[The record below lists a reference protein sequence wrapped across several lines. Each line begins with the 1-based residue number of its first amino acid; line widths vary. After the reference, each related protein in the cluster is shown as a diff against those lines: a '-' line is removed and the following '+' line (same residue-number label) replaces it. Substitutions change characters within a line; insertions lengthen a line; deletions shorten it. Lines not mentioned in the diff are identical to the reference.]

1 MIGRVFATESQ
12 SDPGDQAKRPG
23 RNVLTSELCNDVHC
37 GRASRR
43 VAERDPGPSGVR
55 CSAGCERR
63 GPTWGVQARAGRE
76 GRQVWRRSGSRRWR
90 RPRGADRT
98 APRGAIRPRRGRSA
112 SPSETGRPLHR
123 SSRAGKPGLARLAGA
138 LPSSSAPSSSA
149 PRSAGPP
156 QRGSPAPCHPPT
168 PGDPCGAGRFRAY
181 SHHSPGRPARRVLCG
196 PLLRQAR
203 CSVTA
208 LWIVLTSLAFSGA
221 APPGKANRRRL

>member
-55 CSAGCERR
+55 CSAGCKRQ
-63 GPTWGVQARAGRE
+63 GPTWGVEARAGGQGGPSGVATERLEALAAPSRRGQDCASRSRSGRGLGDLRRRASPE
-76 GRQVWRRSGSRRWR
+76 GRCTGLH
-90 RPRGADRT
+90 
-98 APRGAIRPRRGRSA
+98 APV
-112 SPSETGRPLHR
+112 SP
-123 SSRAGKPGLARLAGA
+123 AW
-138 LPSSSAPSSSA
+138 
-149 PRSAGPP
+149 
-156 QRGSPAPCHPPT
+156 RGSPAPCHPPT

-181 SHHSPGRPARRVLCG
+181 SHDSPGRPARRVLCG